1 VSCIGQAVKRLE
13 DRPLLTGA
21 GRFAAD
27 VSFPHQ
33 LFLRVVR
40 SPVAFGRLRG
50 IDTREAAR
58 APGVVAVWTRDD
70 VAAVPPIDF
79 RMTRVAGLEPYRQ
92 PILAREF
99 VRFVGEPVACVFA
112 EDAYLA
118 EDAAELVAADI
129 EELTPII
136 SATAP
141 PGEFGPGIPS
151 EAATISKGYGDLEQ
165 AFRQAHMVVE
175 LELAVGRHTGVPL
188 ETRGAIARYDA
199 VRDRLELYGAAKVPH
214 YNRDAIAAMLGLAPG
229 ALHLFEGHVGGGF
242 GIRGELYPEDVLV
255 CLAVRRLQRPVKW
268 IEDRHEHLLAAN
280 HSRDQVHKVRAAID
294 AQGFILGLEDEFW
307 ADQGAYI
314 RTHGA
319 TVTDLTAAMLPGPYV
334 IPAYRANGHIRLT
347 NKTPAGTYR
356 APGRYE
362 STFVRERLI
371 DEIARR
377 LGLDP
382 VEARRTNLIAPE
394 RMPFARPIDALGT
407 EVTYDSGDYQGLLQ
421 RVLDHLR
428 YDELKAALAERRRA
442 GELVGIG
449 FGFFVEKS
457 GLGPFDGVRISV
469 DEGGRIEV
477 VTGVASVGQGVETAL
492 AQICADALGAPLD
505 AIRVVHGRTD
515 QIAYGMGAFAS
526 RVTVMAGSAT
536 HMAAIKLQ
544 HLALEVGAELLQSRP
559 EDLAI
564 EQGRIAVRGLP
575 GGPSTTLADV
585 ARALAPASP
594 LAAGREPGLR
604 AEAWFHADHM
614 TYPYGLHV
622 AVARVDPDT
631 GAVQVERCVV
641 AYDVGRAVNPVLVE
655 GQIAGGVAQG
665 IGGALLEEFVYDRH
679 GQPLAASFVDYLLP
693 TSAEMP
699 PIEVLILEDAPSP
712 LNPLG
717 VKGAGEA
724 GINGMGA
731 AIAGAV
737 DDALGR
743 QGAINRLPI
752 TPCRLHALL
761 AAFSTIDQLPRA
773 ARPFRVSPAESAVS
787 GRRLS
792 ADNSAS

>member
-1 VSCIGQAVKRLE
+1 VSLIGQGVRRLE

-27 VSFPHQ
+27 ISFPHQ

-50 IDTREAAR
+50 VDTREAMR

-70 VAAVPPIDF
+70 VAAVPAIDF
-79 RMTRVAGLEPYRQ
+79 RMTRVEGLEPYRQ
-92 PILAREF
+92 PVLAREF
-99 VRFVGEPVACVFA
+99 VRYVGEPVACVFA

-118 EDAAELVAADI
+118 EDVAELVAPEI
-129 EELTPII
+129 EDLIPII

-141 PGEFGPGIPS
+141 PGEFGPGISS
-151 EAATISKGYGDLEQ
+151 EAAVIRKRYGDLDQ
-165 AFRQAHMVVE
+165 AFRQAHEVVE

-199 VRDRLELYGAAKVPH
+199 GRDRLELYGAAKVPH
-214 YNRDAIAAMLGLAPG
+214 YNRDAIATMLGLPPG
-229 ALHLFEGHVGGGF
+229 ALHLFEGHIGGGF
-242 GIRGELYPEDVLV
+242 GVRGELYPEDVLV
-255 CLAVRRLQRPVKW
+255 CLAALRLKRPVKW
-268 IEDRHEHLLAAN
+268 IEDRNEHLIAAN
-280 HSRDQVHKVRAAID
+280 HSRDQMHRVRAAID
-294 AQGFILGLEDEFW
+294 SRGFILGLEDEFW
-307 ADQGAYI
+307 ADQGAYV
-314 RTHGA
+314 RTHAA
-319 TVTDLTAAMLPGPYV
+319 TVADLTAAILPGPYV
-334 IPAYRANGHIRLT
+334 IPAYRATGHIRLT

-371 DEIARR
+371 DAIAHR

-382 VEARRTNLIAPE
+382 IEVRRTNLIPPE
-394 RMPFARPIDALGT
+394 KMPFARPIDALGT
-407 EVTYDSGDYQGLLQ
+407 KVTYDSGDCPGLLQ
-421 RVLDHLR
+421 RTLDHLR
-428 YDELKAALAERRRA
+428 YDELKAALAKRRRA
-442 GELVGIG
+442 GELVGVG
-449 FGFFVEKS
+449 FAFFVEKS
-457 GLGPFDGVRISV
+457 GLGPFDGVRIAV
-469 DEGGRIEV
+469 DAGGRVEV
-477 VTGVASVGQGVETAL
+477 VTGVASVGQGIETVI

-505 AIRVVHGRTD
+505 AIRVLHGRTD

-536 HMAAIKLQ
+536 HLAATKLR
-544 HLALEVGAELLQSRP
+544 HRALEVGAALLQVHP
-559 EDLAI
+559 DDLEI
-564 EQGRIAVRGLP
+564 EQGRIAMRGTRD
-575 GGPSTTLADV
+575 GTTTTLADV
-585 ARALAPASP
+585 ARTLAPASP
-594 LAAGREPGLR
+594 YAADREPGLQ

-631 GAVQVERCVV
+631 GGVHIERCVV
-641 AYDVGRAVNPVLVE
+641 AYDIGRAVNPVLVE
-655 GQIAGGVAQG
+655 GQITGGVAQG
-665 IGGALLEEFVYDRH
+665 VGGALLEEFVYDEH

-699 PIEVLILEDAPSP
+699 PVEALVLEEAPSP

-731 AIAGAV
+731 AIAAAV
-737 DDALGR
+737 DDAIGR
-743 QGAINRLPI
+743 PGAITRLPI
-752 TPCRLHALL
+752 TPCRLYALL
-761 AAFSTIDQLPRA
+761 
-773 ARPFRVSPAESAVS
+773 SA
-787 GRRLS
+787 G
-792 ADNSAS
+792 AM